1 MAAQMPINQN
11 QYQQI
16 LSRTSA
22 LRCQL
27 LAVSKTKPAEDIL
40 ALYELGQRDFAE
52 NYVQELIEKQARL
65 PKDIRWHFIGHLQTN
80 KVRQVLPLVYLI
92 HGVDSE
98 KLLAEIQKTA
108 LKIGKTS
115 RCLLQVHLAL
125 DEPAKFG
132 FDPEELDELLQR
144 YCSDTSRYG
153 QLRLLGL
160 MGMASNTPDSGQ
172 VRREFARLRGLLEQ
186 ARVRYGCLKDDF
198 RELSMGMSGDYELA
212 LAEGST
218 MVRIGSLLFGP
229 RQYSPEG

>member
-1 MAAQMPINQN
+1 MAAKMPIDQI

-22 LRCQL
+22 RRCQL

-52 NYVQELIEKQARL
+52 NYVQELMEKQARL

-80 KVRQVLPLVYLI
+80 KVRQVLEVAYLI

-108 LKIGKTS
+108 LKIGKTAQ
-115 RCLLQVHLAL
+115 CLLQVHLAQ
-125 DEPAKFG
+125 DEPSKFG
-132 FDPEELDELLQR
+132 FAPEELDALLKR
-144 YCSDTSRYG
+144 YCSEGSSYG

-172 VRREFARLRGLLEQ
+172 IRQEFVRLRSLLEQ
-186 ARVRYGCLKDDF
+186 ARERYGCLKEDF

-212 LAEGST
+212 LEEGST
-218 MVRIGSLLFGP
+218 IVRIGSLLFGA
-229 RQYSPEG
+229 R